1 MFIALCVCET
11 AAFLLLLSL
20 YRVST
25 KPDLLSFLQSFP
37 GFIFL
42 GAAITVVVSV
52 GWILRTIHRCAPPNR
67 KFLIM
72 AMGMNILVLS
82 LTFTAMELGLR
93 MLSGPNNEA
102 ILGVVLYPKQWSRFL
117 SQAKETAKKIAH
129 EGSYNIHDPILGW
142 TIAPSYNGRE
152 SREFSSTEGLRSPRP
167 AMTFN
172 DLHARHSGTSEYPA
186 SVRIALIGDSMT
198 FGYEVQCQD
207 SWAHELEGLLQPHA
221 QVLNFGVSAYS
232 LHQALLRYEKDVR
245 PWHPQ
250 VVVIGISSQMLTRV
264 NSLYPVLMNPEW
276 TGFPFARP
284 RPFAK
289 NGIVSTMNHPVPT
302 PEQILSSSQTRDLP
316 HVNADEYYNPF
327 QWPRGGIWQ
336 MLEWSYIFRFTNSVR
351 PPSESLPS
359 NSFSSAI
366 GPLTKE
372 ATALSQIAVRQLVQT
387 VLDDGSIP
395 LVIHLPYLTEVK
407 KSQELSNY
415 GPLVP
420 KILQAAGIEYIDITR
435 CLIGTDPISAHY
447 MPGGHYSP
455 QAGSVIAQCLEP
467 ILQGNVRLPHLRSS
481 LETAAAPK

>member
-25 KPDLLSFLQSFP
+25 KPNLLSFLQSFP
-37 GFIFL
+37 GIVFL
-42 GAAITVVVSV
+42 GAAITVAISV
-52 GWILRTIHRCAPPNR
+52 GWITRTIHRCASSNR
-67 KFLIM
+67 KFLLM
-72 AMGMNILVLS
+72 AVGMNFLMLS
-82 LTFTAMELGLR
+82 LAFTTLELGLR
-93 MLSGPNNEA
+93 MLSRPSNDT
-102 ILGVVLYPKQWSRFL
+102 ILGLILYPKEWSRFL

-129 EGSYNIHDPILGW
+129 EGSYIIHDPILGW

-152 SREFSSTEGLRSPRP
+152 SSEFSSTEGLRSPRP

-172 DLHARHSGTSEYPA
+172 DLHARHSGISEYPA

-250 VVVIGISSQMLTRV
+250 VVVIGISSQMLARI
-264 NSLYPVLMNPEW
+264 NSIYPVLMNPEW

-289 NGIVSTMNHPVPT
+289 NGVLSTMNHPVPT
-302 PEQILSSSQTRDLP
+302 PEQILSSSQISDLP
-316 HVNADEYYNPF
+316 HINADEYYNPF
-327 QWPRGGIWQ
+327 RWPRGGIWQ
-336 MLEWSYIFRFTNSVR
+336 MLEWSYIFRFANSVR

-359 NSFSSAI
+359 HSSSSAI
-366 GPLTKE
+366 GPLTTE

-395 LVIHLPYLTEVK
+395 LIIHFPYLKEVEQ
-407 KSQELSNY
+407 SQESPNY
-415 GPLVP
+415 SPLVP
-420 KILQAAGIEYIDITR
+420 KILQAAGVEYIDITR

-447 MPGGHYSP
+447 MPGSHYSP
-455 QAGSVIAQCLEP
+455 QAGSVIAQCLKP
-467 ILQGNVRLPHLRSS
+467 ILQEKVRRPHLESS
-481 LETAAAPK
+481 QKTAAPPK